1 MITALSI
8 LKYVGI
14 ILGVLFLFLFVMVVL
29 ALMAAVIVMTA
40 QEQNTDNKEMTDGD
54 HEA

>member
-14 ILGVLFLFLFVMVVL
+14 VLGVLLLFLFVMVIL
-29 ALMAAVIVMTA
+29 AMSAAVIVMMA